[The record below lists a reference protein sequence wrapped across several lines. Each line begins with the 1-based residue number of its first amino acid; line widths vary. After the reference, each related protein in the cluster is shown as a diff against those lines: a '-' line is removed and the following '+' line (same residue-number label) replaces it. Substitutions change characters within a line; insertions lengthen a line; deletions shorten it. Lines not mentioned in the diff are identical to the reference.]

1 MHWLQIL
8 FGRVPKTAAKL
19 SPDPAPEMAP
29 AAAANE
35 QPETLST
42 AAVKTLPMKGKTFT
56 GPRGG
61 RYTIDA
67 RGRKRYISA

>member
-1 MHWLQIL
+1 
-8 FGRVPKTAAKL
+8 
-19 SPDPAPEMAP
+19 MAP

-35 QPETLST
+35 EPETLSM
-42 AAVKTLPMKGKTFT
+42 AAVKTLPMQGKTFT